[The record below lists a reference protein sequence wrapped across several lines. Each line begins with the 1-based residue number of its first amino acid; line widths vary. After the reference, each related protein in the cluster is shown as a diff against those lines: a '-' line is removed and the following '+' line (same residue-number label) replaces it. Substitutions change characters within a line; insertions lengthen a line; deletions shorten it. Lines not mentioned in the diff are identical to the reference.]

1 MSLALCRGQGV
12 LERVAASQRQKQV
25 CKIQRVV
32 FFGLKPKQSQLTVK
46 PTARP
51 GQIHNWSSAAH
62 HISLLFL
69 GHSNTNTQSQERSR
83 LKTSPDFASN
93 SCFKA
98 QQVGLLQ
105 LPSALSLQLGRMF
118 NNATGVA
125 LLTYDNTYMAAPNY
139 LLSKRQKMF
148 VSGFVFDFSI
158 LLVGEQLL
166 FLWALLCPTVS
177 CQRSDLGGSEESTK
191 AEKQL
196 DTIMAKH
203 EGQQTLRT
211 FEI

>member
-1 MSLALCRGQGV
+1 M
-12 LERVAASQRQKQV
+12 
-25 CKIQRVV
+25 
-32 FFGLKPKQSQLTVK
+32 K

-51 GQIHNWSSAAH
+51 GQIHNWSGAAH

-105 LPSALSLQLGRMF
+105 LPSTLSLQLGRMF

-148 VSGFVFDFSI
+148 VSGFVFDFSL
-158 LLVGEQLL
+158 LLVNNCCSSGRC
-166 FLWALLCPTVS
+166 FALLSPARDRTWED
-177 CQRSDLGGSEESTK
+177 RRK
-191 AEKQL
+191 AQKQKNSW
-196 DTIMAKH
+196 T
-203 EGQQTLRT
+203 R
-211 FEI
+211 

>member
-1 MSLALCRGQGV
+1 MTRENNEGSMSLALCRGQGV

-32 FFGLKPKQSQLTVK
+32 FFSLKPKQSQLTVK

-51 GQIHNWSSAAH
+51 GQIHNWSGAAH

-69 GHSNTNTQSQERSR
+69 GHSNTNTQSQDQQISFAGE
-83 LKTSPDFASN
+83 LKTQDFASN

-118 NNATGVA
+118 NNAVGVASSVA
-125 LLTYDNTYMAAPNY
+125 LLIRMTTHIWRHLYT
-139 LLSKRQKMF
+139 
-148 VSGFVFDFSI
+148 
-158 LLVGEQLL
+158 
-166 FLWALLCPTVS
+166 C
-177 CQRSDLGGSEESTK
+177 
-191 AEKQL
+191 
-196 DTIMAKH
+196 
-203 EGQQTLRT
+203 
-211 FEI
+211 